1 MSDCTTRGNNPKT
14 QICMQIKL
22 STFQETRVFLI
33 IVMRISELEEFE
45 LIILPRSTF
54 LVTFKCGV
62 LKKVK

>member
-1 MSDCTTRGNNPKT
+1 MSDCTTRGNNPQT

-22 STFQETRVFLI
+22 SSFQETRVFLI
-33 IVMRISELEEFE
+33 IVIRISELEEFE